1 MRSLATLLVL
11 LMFVVFLTAHFY
23 EQTYA
28 WPWLPA
34 VKAFSEAALVGAFA
48 DWFAVVALF
57 RHPLGV
63 PIPHTAIIPR
73 NRDRIAASVASFV
86 SENFLSPE
94 AVTAKLD
101 SMEPGR
107 MAARW
112 LSEAANANRLARS
125 ITSALPPMLRAL
137 EDADVDRFLH
147 ASIAGHLE
155 KTDVPNLLAGALD
168 TVVQVGSQKILFDVV
183 LKFSARLVRDNRD
196 YLAKT
201 ISRQLHVLRIPLVG
215 DIVCALIADAVV
227 ERLNRGIAAVLDDPE
242 HEIRGRFDKAAKA
255 AISSLRHEPETR
267 ERVRTFV
274 INTFN
279 SQFFER
285 GLPPIWCHLRN
296 SVLADLDQEESQIG
310 SRLATALSRFG
321 ASLAEDERMLA
332 KIDTWTRA
340 FVLEEIVPRR
350 GAVGQFIE
358 QTVLKW
364 PVELMTEKIESQVGR
379 DLQFIRINGTLVG
392 GLVGLV
398 IYFIFK

>member
-1 MRSLATLLVL
+1 MRSLATLLLL
-11 LMFVVFLTAHFY
+11 LMFVVFLTAHVY
-23 EQTYA
+23 EQTHA

-34 VKAFSEAALVGAFA
+34 VKAFAEAALIGAFA

-57 RHPLGV
+57 RHPFGI
-63 PIPHTAIIPR
+63 PIPHTAIIPT
-73 NRDRIAASVASFV
+73 NRHRIAASVASFV

-107 MAARW
+107 IAARW
-112 LSEAANANRLARS
+112 LANEANAERLAGS
-125 ITSALPPMLRAL
+125 IASALPPMLRAL

-147 ASIAGHLE
+147 ASLADHLE
-155 KTDVPNLLAGALD
+155 KTDVPSLLAGALD
-168 TVVQVGSQKILFDVV
+168 TVVQVGSQQILFDEA

-201 ISRQLHVLRIPLVG
+201 ISRQLHVLRIPVVG

-227 ERLNRGIAAVLDDPE
+227 ERLNRGIVAVLEDPA
-242 HEIRGRFDKAAKA
+242 HEIRARFDNAAKA
-255 AISSLRHEPETR
+255 VVSSLRHEPETR

-274 INTFN
+274 VDTFN

-296 SVLADLDQEESQIG
+296 SVLADLDQENSQIRA
-310 SRLATALSRFG
+310 RLATALLRFG
-321 ASLAEDERMLA
+321 ASLVEDARLLA
-332 KIDTWTRA
+332 KIDAWTRA
-340 FVLEEIVPRR
+340 FMLEDIVPRR

-364 PVELMTEKIESQVGR
+364 PVELMTAKIESQVGR
-379 DLQFIRINGTLVG
+379 DLQFIRMNGTIVG
-392 GLVGLV
+392 GLVGLL